1 MQFIKLPL
9 KANNM
14 EYNQSAEKLKKLIE
28 KAIEDQKITRVEY
41 DKIIHLA
48 TKDGDVDKQEMSLLW
63 ELQQM
68 IENKMVKIVAK

>member
-1 MQFIKLPL
+1 
-9 KANNM
+9 M

-28 KAIEDQKITRVEY
+28 KAIEDQKITRDEY
-41 DKIIHLA
+41 DKIIHFT

>member
-1 MQFIKLPL
+1 
-9 KANNM
+9 M

-28 KAIEDQKITRVEY
+28 KAIEDQKITRDEY

-68 IENKMVKIVAK
+68 IENKMVKIVAS

>member
-28 KAIEDQKITRVEY
+28 KAIEDQKITRDEY